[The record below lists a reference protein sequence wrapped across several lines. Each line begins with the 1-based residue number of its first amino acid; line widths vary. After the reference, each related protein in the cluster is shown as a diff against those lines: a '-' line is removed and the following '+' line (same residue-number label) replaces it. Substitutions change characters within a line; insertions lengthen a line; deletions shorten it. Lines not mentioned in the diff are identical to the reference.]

1 MTIDVEENKLTK
13 VNHLVDE
20 CFWVDNKENNFV
32 KKINKEINK

>member
-20 CFWVDNKENNFV
+20 YFLVDNKENNFV